1 MTKHFRYGPSSSKRW
16 LSCPGSIQLSKDCAR
31 EESIYAMEGTKAH
44 GVAEAALKQNTD
56 AVCDDEEMRR
66 CVQVYLDEIRQVERS
81 HDVIFQHTERTLEH
95 EAINGF
101 GGTTDHFML
110 YWEDGK
116 VVLHVFDY
124 KHGAGVP
131 VPAEE
136 NTQLLSYFAIIGSR
150 FEGMIDFCRGTI
162 VQPRAFA
169 GDEIQQWE
177 CSIDRVRKHEQAVLA
192 AQSQRHLKAGE
203 HCRWCP
209 AAIKCP
215 ELETHTLNIA
225 KMDFEEV
232 RDDRETLVRLYEVA
246 PAVLSLLKKLPMA
259 MTEYFRDGR
268 GGIPGFKVI
277 AKRLSNRQWAM
288 DDNATL
294 EALVAKGI
302 PKEKIVREVLKTP
315 PQLEK
320 EISKPVMKEL
330 ESLVTR
336 KPTGFKVVPVTEKGE
351 SVTVDDIVASDFE
364 KVEDYEF
371 D

>member
-1 MTKHFRYGPSSSKRW
+1 MVSSR
-16 LSCPGSIQLSKDCAR
+16 D
-31 EESIYAMEGTKAH
+31 
-44 GVAEAALKQNTD
+44 
-56 AVCDDEEMRR
+56 
-66 CVQVYLDEIRQVERS
+66 QV
-81 HDVIFQHTERTLEH
+81 
-95 EAINGF
+95 
-101 GGTTDHFML
+101 
-110 YWEDGK
+110 
-116 VVLHVFDY
+116 
-124 KHGAGVP
+124 
-131 VPAEE
+131 
-136 NTQLLSYFAIIGSR
+136 
-150 FEGMIDFCRGTI
+150 
-162 VQPRAFA
+162 
-169 GDEIQQWE
+169 
-177 CSIDRVRKHEQAVLA
+177 
-192 AQSQRHLKAGE
+192 
-203 HCRWCP
+203 
-209 AAIKCP
+209 P

-259 MTEYFRDGR
+259 MMEYFRDGR